1 MATATKL
8 QEQEE
13 LMTAL
18 YCRLSVDDIKED
30 AEENESNSIKNQKTI
45 LEDYCKKNGI
55 TNYQFFVDD
64 GISGTTF
71 NRPDFKR
78 MEEMVEVGLIG
89 RIVVKDLSRF
99 GREQVEMGR
108 LTQVVYPTLGVT
120 FISLSENVNSKTGAG
135 MEMMPFYNIFNE
147 WYAAQTSQKIRQVW
161 KAKSEHGERV
171 SATVPYGYK
180 KSETD
185 KKKWVI
191 DEPAAAIVKRIYA
204 LCLNGRGPTQIAR
217 QLEDEKVPV
226 PCAYYD
232 SIGKKHS
239 TKTPSN
245 IYRWDQKTVVN
256 ILENRQYTGCTVNFK
271 STTVSYKVHKV
282 IYNTEDKQQVIPN
295 TQEAIISEEVWLK
308 VQEIREHR
316 IRPTATG
323 KISKF
328 SGLLYC
334 ADCGAKLHF
343 CAAKSLP
350 PEKEF
355 YRCANYKDGRGT
367 CKIHYI
373 RNVVLEKIVLE
384 AISDFVDFVRCYEP
398 VFLYMLAKKNDSVR
412 QAEYQRLQQFVR
424 NGEKRIDEIDRL
436 IESLYE
442 DRVLRNVEDA
452 RYQRMMQ
459 KYEKEQR
466 ELTAEVENTK
476 IELQSAEQKTVDL
489 RLLLKTIREIT
500 EVKELTSGLV
510 HSLIERIEVH
520 NNDKYDGHCH
530 VKVDIYFSVIGMM
543 DIPDE
548 KEIRAMMEEVKK
560 NPQKYRYV
568 A

>member
-1 MATATKL
+1 MTTATKL

-13 LMTAL
+13 LLTAL

-78 MEEMVEVGLIG
+78 MEEMVEAGIIG

-161 KAKSEHGERV
+161 KTKSEHGERV
-171 SATVPYGYK
+171 SPAVPYGYK
-180 KSETD
+180 KSDTD
-185 KKKWVI
+185 KKKWLI

-204 LCLNGRGPTQIAR
+204 LCLNGRGPSQIAR
-217 QLEDEKVPV
+217 QLEKEKVPV
-226 PCAYYD
+226 PSAYYD
-232 SIGKKHS
+232 SIGRKHS
-239 TKTPSN
+239 AKTPAN
-245 IYRWDQKTVVN
+245 IYGWDQRTVVS

-271 STTVSYKVHKV
+271 SSTVSYKVHKK
-282 IYNTEDKQQVIPN
+282 IYNPTENQQIIPN

-323 KISKF
+323 KTSKF
-328 SGLLYC
+328 AGLLYC
-334 ADCGAKLHF
+334 ADCGAKLHY

-355 YRCANYKDGRGT
+355 YRCSNYKDGHGT
-367 CKIHYI
+367 CKVHYI

-412 QAEYQRLQQFVR
+412 QAEHQRLQQFVH

-442 DRVLRNVEDA
+442 DRVLRNVEDT

-466 ELTAEVENTK
+466 ELTTEVENAK
-476 IELQSAEQKTVDL
+476 VELQSADQKTVDL
-489 RLLLKTIREIT
+489 RLLLKTVREIT
-500 EVKELTSGLV
+500 EVKELTSGLI
-510 HSLIERIEVH
+510 HSFIECIEVH
-520 NNDKYDGHCH
+520 NNDKYDDHCH

-548 KEIRAMMEEVKK
+548 KEIRAMMEEIKK

>member
-1 MATATKL
+1 MTTATKL

-13 LMTAL
+13 LLTAL

-78 MEEMVEVGLIG
+78 MEEMVEAGIIG

-161 KAKSEHGERV
+161 KTKSEHGERV
-171 SATVPYGYK
+171 SPAVPYGYK
-180 KSETD
+180 KSDTD
-185 KKKWVI
+185 KKKWLI

-204 LCLNGRGPTQIAR
+204 LCLNGRGPSQIAR
-217 QLEDEKVPV
+217 QLEKEKVPV
-226 PCAYYD
+226 PSAYYD
-232 SIGKKHS
+232 SIGRKHS
-239 TKTPSN
+239 AKTPAN
-245 IYRWDQKTVVN
+245 IYGWDQRTVVS

-271 STTVSYKVHKV
+271 SSTVSYKVHKK
-282 IYNTEDKQQVIPN
+282 IYNPTENQQIIPN

-323 KISKF
+323 KTSKF
-328 SGLLYC
+328 AGLLYC
-334 ADCGAKLHF
+334 ADCGAKLHY

-355 YRCANYKDGRGT
+355 YRCSNYKDGHGT
-367 CKIHYI
+367 CKVHYI

-398 VFLYMLAKKNDSVR
+398 VFLYMLAKKSVLYGR
-412 QAEYQRLQQFVR
+412 QNI
-424 NGEKRIDEIDRL
+424 NGFS
-436 IESLYE
+436 SLYVTE
-442 DRVLRNVEDA
+442 KSVL
-452 RYQRMMQ
+452 M
-459 KYEKEQR
+459 K
-466 ELTAEVENTK
+466 
-476 IELQSAEQKTVDL
+476 STV
-489 RLLLKTIREIT
+489 
-500 EVKELTSGLV
+500 
-510 HSLIERIEVH
+510 
-520 NNDKYDGHCH
+520 
-530 VKVDIYFSVIGMM
+530 
-543 DIPDE
+543 
-548 KEIRAMMEEVKK
+548 
-560 NPQKYRYV
+560 
-568 A
+568 